1 MLVAPVLMKRGQA
14 MMPKKEYIPY
24 SLTNINNKPKQYSGT
39 LHHLGKGDITPFTW
53 AKEPEFIFAAAAIVG
68 RDALIIMRCINH
80 KSSIQQNTD
89 YDWHLHTPP
98 VLEHLEYVR
107 ISNKLVERYGM
118 ARNAKYQALKVL
130 SELNFIEHYP
140 VKEKQAAVVR
150 IDKSVLR
157 YRKILDDGVLR
168 ATLRSKAKAIR
179 KNLKLKQDS
188 RSTQNGSG
196 KTNSCCRN
204 ALELEGVLDE

>member
-1 MLVAPVLMKRGQA
+1 
-14 MMPKKEYIPY
+14 MMPRKKYIPS
-24 SLTNINNKPKQYSGT
+24 SLTNINNKPKQYSGI

-68 RDALIIMRCINH
+68 RDALIIMRCISH

-98 VLEHLEYVR
+98 VPEHLEYVR
-107 ISNKLVERYGM
+107 ISNKLVEQYGM

-140 VKEKQAAVVR
+140 VREKQAAVVC
-150 IDKSVLR
+150 IDKSILR
-157 YRKILDDGVLR
+157 YRNILDDRVLR
-168 ATLRSKAKAIR
+168 ATLKSKAKAIR
-179 KNLKLKQDS
+179 KNLKLKIGS
-188 RSTQNGSG
+188 RSKIKGQRPVVRAA
-196 KTNSCCRN
+196 CN
-204 ALELEGVLDE
+204 ALELEQLDLFKGALNV